1 MNQIDIVPFAIYVYE
16 TIPVNP
22 VDKPSIFRI
31 QQSIKEQG
39 DSE

>member
-1 MNQIDIVPFAIYVYE
+1 MNQIDFVPFAIYVYE

-22 VDKPSIFRI
+22 GVKPSIFRI
-31 QQSIKEQG
+31 QQSIKERG